1 MNKYIFYTFEGFTQ
15 SPNGDDVE
23 NLQILGFESAST
35 KDEALHNLLNNNDWI
50 METGFKLEEIICKK
64 LAE

>member
-23 NLQILGFESAST
+23 NLQILGFESAPA
-35 KDEALHNLLNNNDWI
+35 KDEALRNLLNNNDWI
-50 METGFKLEEIICKK
+50 MKTGFELEKIICKK

>member
-15 SPNGDDVE
+15 SPNEDDVE
-23 NLQILGFESAST
+23 NLQILGFESAYT
-35 KDEALHNLLNNNDWI
+35 KAEALNNLIKNNDWI
-50 METGFKLEEIICKK
+50 IQSGFSLEEIICKQ